1 MRASFYTFGCKLNQY
16 ETEALAA
23 SFRDEGFSVGAAGEE
38 RTAEPKAVRPEADVY
53 IINTC
58 TVTSKSE
65 QKARR
70 LIRSLSRRHPGAL
83 LIVTGCYAQLNGEE
97 ISRLGENVL
106 IVPHDDKD
114 LLLELPPLLKK
125 AGPEGGA
132 DVVRSLLQQ
141 PHRINRFNFQVSD
154 FSFHSRA
161 FLKIQDGCD
170 NRCAYCRVPLARGKS
185 VSAAPEILLQRLEDC
200 ERAGYK
206 ELVLTG
212 VNVSAYRYGTT
223 GLTELLRSMLER
235 IRGLRLR
242 VSSLEPEIIDE
253 ELAEV
258 LADPRICAHFHLPV
272 QSGSDRVLAGMRR
285 RYPASQVERAVVLLR
300 RAKPEAFMAADVIV
314 GFPGEDNPDYL
325 QTRSLVE
332 RLRFSRL
339 HVFPFSPRPGTAA
352 ADMGGRV
359 PERIRDERARELRA
373 VSDRLYLAYAESW
386 RGKEVELVL
395 EKEQSGGWRGVSGN
409 YLKVL
414 LTAAADS
421 PLPAGLKAG
430 SLVRVRIEEP
440 GDLCS
445 GVFLEKL

>member
-23 SFRDEGFSVGAAGEE
+23 AFRDQGFSVGAAGEE
-38 RTAEPKAVRPEADVY
+38 QPAEPGAARPEADVY

-83 LIVTGCYAQLNGEE
+83 LLVTGCYAQLNGEE
-97 ISRLGENVL
+97 IALLGGNVL
-106 IVPHDDKD
+106 VVPHDDKD
-114 LLLELPPLLKK
+114 LLLDLPPLLKT
-125 AGPEGGA
+125 AGPGECA
-132 DVVRSLLQQ
+132 DAVRSLLRQ
-141 PHRINRFNFQVSD
+141 PHRIDRFSFQVCD

-185 VSAAPEILLQRLEDC
+185 VSASPEILLQRLEEC
-200 ERAGYK
+200 KRAGYT

-212 VNVSAYRYGTT
+212 VNVSAYRHGET
-223 GLTELLRSMLER
+223 GLTELLRGMLER

-242 VSSLEPEIIDE
+242 VSSLEPEMIDE

-285 RYPASQVERAVVLLR
+285 RYPASQVERAVALLR
-300 RAKPEAFMAADVIV
+300 RAKPEAFLAADVIV
-314 GFPGEDNPDYL
+314 GFPGEDNNDYL

-373 VSDRLYLAYAESW
+373 VSDRLYRAYAESW
-386 RGKEVELVL
+386 VGREVELVL

-414 LTAAADS
+414 LTAAAES
-421 PLPAGLKAG
+421 RLPAGLRAG

-440 GDLCS
+440 GDICR
-445 GVFLEKL
+445 GVFLERL